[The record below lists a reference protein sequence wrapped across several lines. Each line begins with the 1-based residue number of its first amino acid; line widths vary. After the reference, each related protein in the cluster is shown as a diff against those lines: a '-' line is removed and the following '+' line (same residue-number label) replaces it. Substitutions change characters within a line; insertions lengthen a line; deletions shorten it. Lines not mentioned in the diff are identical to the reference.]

1 MEFNACEISASS
13 NILNNNNQHPIQIDN
28 FIILVAK

>member
-1 MEFNACEISASS
+1 MELNACEISASS
-13 NILNNNNQHPIQIDN
+13 GIPTKNKQHPILPDT